1 MKKIVRKVA
10 ALIMAAAVG
19 ITSPALI
26 YADEAVGTVQTQTQD
41 NQSKNNTEI
50 ENKDT
55 TDKDNTGGNETVK
68 DAADSEENTGK
79 KDDSDQANV
88 TDKDANAEKPDK
100 DSSQEEIKK
109 DDTDESQDADDSNTE
124 EPAEEKVLDV
134 KYEVHMQNLGWLDAR
149 TNGETAG
156 DDAGKNHMEAI
167 RIQVPQEEEGK
178 LDGFIVYQAHVSDIG
193 WQKEV
198 YDGQMAGTTGQ
209 SKAIEALKIKLTGQ
223 LEEKYDVYYRVC
235 SEKKGW
241 FGWAK
246 NDELAGSMGFSDG
259 VKAIQIR
266 LYAKD
271 ATDKPAQDTKAS
283 MTESSM
289 GDVIYQAHVS
299 DIGWQKKVADGA
311 EAGTTG
317 QSKAIEA
324 LKIKLSDEWA
334 ARNAFIIYDAHVA
347 NVGWQDEVMDGEEAG
362 TTGQSK
368 AMEAITI
375 RIGNGDSP
383 DGLRIDDVYDIYYR
397 VHISDYGWLAWTCN
411 GQIAGSVGYGLP
423 IEAIQIKLVRKDSA
437 DKPDTSGRSYL
448 SKDLI
453 HKIAYSAHVSN
464 VGWQSYVSTGEV
476 AGTTGQGKNMEALQ
490 MMLPDASAVGES
502 SINYYNGDIEYRA
515 HVSDIGWQNWVRNNE
530 IAGTTGQSKKMEAL
544 QIRLTGEMQKYC
556 DIYYRAHVSNFGWL
570 GWAKNGE
577 MAGTTGFS
585 YGLEAIQVVV
595 VPKNTAAPGNT
606 NDHYREKK
614 FTEMELRANLYSSST
629 PYLLMV
635 NRSRHKVY
643 VFQGYRGN
651 WQQIREWYCGDGAA
665 STPTVEGTFKVQSR
679 GYYFDSGSARCYWW
693 TQFYGN
699 YLFHSVLYHKDGTL
713 MDGRVGMALSH
724 GCVRL
729 EIQNAKWIYDTI
741 PSGSTVVVYH

>member
-1 MKKIVRKVA
+1 MKKIVKKIA
-10 ALIMAAAVG
+10 ALIMAATVG

-26 YADEAVGTVQTQTQD
+26 YADEAVGTVHTQD
-41 NQSKNNTEI
+41 NQSENNIEI
-50 ENKDT
+50 ENNGT
-55 TDKDNTGGNETVK
+55 IENIEEDKDVSK
-68 DAADSEENTGK
+68 AEENSGK
-79 KDDSDQANV
+79 KGESEQTDV
-88 TDKDANAEKPDK
+88 EDKDVNAENPDK
-100 DSSQEEIKK
+100 DSSQEESKK
-109 DDTDESQDADDSNTE
+109 DDTDESQDVDDSNTE

-134 KYEVHMQNLGWLDAR
+134 QYEVHMQNLGWIDVR

-167 RIQVPQEEEGK
+167 RIQVPQEETTK
-178 LDGFIVYQAHVSDIG
+178 LDGSIIYQAHVSDIG
-193 WQKEV
+193 WQDEV
-198 YDGQMAGTTGQ
+198 TDGQMAGTTGQ
-209 SKAIEALKIKLTGQ
+209 SKAIEALKIRLTGQ
-223 LEEKYDVYYRVC
+223 FEEKYDVYYRVC

-246 NDELAGSMGFSDG
+246 NGELAGSVGFSYG
-259 VKAIQIR
+259 VKAIQVRI
-266 LYAKD
+266 YAKD
-271 ATDKPAQDTKAS
+271 AIDKPVQDAKAS
-283 MTESSM
+283 LTEGNM
-289 GDVIYQAHVS
+289 GEVIYQTHVS

-317 QSKAIEA
+317 QSKAVEA
-324 LKIKLSDEWA
+324 LNIKLSDEWE
-334 ARNAFIIYDAHVA
+334 ARDASVLYEAHVA
-347 NVGWQDEVMDGEEAG
+347 NIGWQDEVMDGAMAG
-362 TTGQSK
+362 TTGEGK
-368 AMEAITI
+368 AMEAI
-375 RIGNGDSP
+375 RIKVLNGDSP
-383 DGLRIDDVYDIYYR
+383 DGIRIDDVYDIYYR

-411 GQIAGSVGYGLP
+411 GKIAGSVGYGLP
-423 IEAIQIKLVRKDSA
+423 IEAIQIKLVRKDST
-437 DKPDTSGRSYL
+437 DKPDTSGRAYL
-448 SKDLI
+448 SESLI
-453 HKIAYSAHVSN
+453 HKISYSAHVSN
-464 VGWQSYVSTGEV
+464 IGWQSYVSTGEV
-476 AGTTGQGKNMEALQ
+476 AGTTGQGRNMEALQ

-502 SINYYNGDIEYRA
+502 GINYYDGGIEYRA

-530 IAGTTGQSKKMEAL
+530 IAGTTGQGKKMEAL

-585 YGLEAIQVVV
+585 YGMEAIQIVV

-643 VFQGYRGN
+643 IFQGYRGN
-651 WQQIREWYCGDGAA
+651 WKQIRKWYCGDGAA

>member
-1 MKKIVRKVA
+1 MNMKKIVKKIA
-10 ALIMAAAVG
+10 ALIMAATVG

-26 YADEAVGTVQTQTQD
+26 YADEAVGTVHTQD
-41 NQSKNNTEI
+41 NQSENNIEI
-50 ENKDT
+50 ENNGT
-55 TDKDNTGGNETVK
+55 IENI
-68 DAADSEENTGK
+68 EE
-79 KDDSDQANV
+79 
-88 TDKDANAEKPDK
+88 DKDASKAEENSGKKGESEQTDVEDKDVNAENPDK
-100 DSSQEEIKK
+100 DSSQEESKK
-109 DDTDESQDADDSNTE
+109 DDTDESQDVDDSNTE

-134 KYEVHMQNLGWLDAR
+134 QYEVHMQNLGWIDVR

-167 RIQVPQEEEGK
+167 RIQVPQEETTK
-178 LDGFIVYQAHVSDIG
+178 LDGSIIYQAHVSDIG
-193 WQKEV
+193 WQDEV
-198 YDGQMAGTTGQ
+198 TDGQMAGTTGQ
-209 SKAIEALKIKLTGQ
+209 SKAIEALKIRLTGQ
-223 LEEKYDVYYRVC
+223 FEEKYDVYYRVC

-246 NDELAGSMGFSDG
+246 NGELAGSVGFSYG
-259 VKAIQIR
+259 VKAIQVRI
-266 LYAKD
+266 YAKD
-271 ATDKPAQDTKAS
+271 AIDKPVQDAKAS
-283 MTESSM
+283 LTEGNM
-289 GDVIYQAHVS
+289 GDVIYQTHVS

-317 QSKAIEA
+317 QSKAVEA
-324 LKIKLSDEWA
+324 LNIKLSDEWE
-334 ARNAFIIYDAHVA
+334 ARDASVLYEAHVA
-347 NVGWQDEVMDGEEAG
+347 NIGWQDEVMDGAMAG
-362 TTGQSK
+362 TTGQGK
-368 AMEAITI
+368 AMEAI
-375 RIGNGDSP
+375 RIKVLNGDSP
-383 DGLRIDDVYDIYYR
+383 DGIRIDDVYDIYYR

-411 GQIAGSVGYGLP
+411 GKIAGSVGYGLP
-423 IEAIQIKLVRKDSA
+423 IEAIQIKLVRKDST

-448 SKDLI
+448 SESLI
-453 HKIAYSAHVSN
+453 HKISYSAHVSN
-464 VGWQSYVSTGEV
+464 IGWQSYVSTGEV
-476 AGTTGQGKNMEALQ
+476 AGTTGQGRNMEALQ

-502 SINYYNGDIEYRA
+502 GINYYDGGIEYRA

-530 IAGTTGQSKKMEAL
+530 IAGTTGQGKKMEAL

-585 YGLEAIQVVV
+585 YGMEAIQIVV

-643 VFQGYRGN
+643 IFQGYRGN
-651 WQQIREWYCGDGAA
+651 WKQIREWYCGDGAA
-665 STPTVEGTFKVQSR
+665 STPTVEGTFKVQNR

>member
-1 MKKIVRKVA
+1 MKKIVKKIA
-10 ALIMAAAVG
+10 ALIMAATVG

-26 YADEAVGTVQTQTQD
+26 YADEAVGTVHTQD
-41 NQSKNNTEI
+41 NQSENNIEI
-50 ENKDT
+50 ENNGT
-55 TDKDNTGGNETVK
+55 IENIEEDKDVSK
-68 DAADSEENTGK
+68 AEENSGK
-79 KDDSDQANV
+79 KGESEQTDV
-88 TDKDANAEKPDK
+88 EDKDVNAENPDK
-100 DSSQEEIKK
+100 DSSQEESKK
-109 DDTDESQDADDSNTE
+109 DDTDESQDVDDSNTE

-134 KYEVHMQNLGWLDAR
+134 QYEVHMQNLGWIDVR

-167 RIQVPQEEEGK
+167 RIQVPQEETTK
-178 LDGFIVYQAHVSDIG
+178 LDGSIIYQAHVSDIG
-193 WQKEV
+193 WQDEV
-198 YDGQMAGTTGQ
+198 TDGQMAGTTGQ
-209 SKAIEALKIKLTGQ
+209 SKAIEALKIRLTGQ
-223 LEEKYDVYYRVC
+223 FEEKYDVYYRVC

-246 NDELAGSMGFSDG
+246 NGELAGSVGFSYG
-259 VKAIQIR
+259 VKAIQVRI
-266 LYAKD
+266 YAKD
-271 ATDKPAQDTKAS
+271 AIDKPVQDAKAS
-283 MTESSM
+283 LTEGNM
-289 GDVIYQAHVS
+289 GEVIYQTHVS

-317 QSKAIEA
+317 QSKAVEA
-324 LKIKLSDEWA
+324 LNIKLSDEWE
-334 ARNAFIIYDAHVA
+334 ARDASVLYEAHVA
-347 NVGWQDEVMDGEEAG
+347 NIGWQDEVMDGAMAG
-362 TTGQSK
+362 TTGEGK
-368 AMEAITI
+368 AMEAI
-375 RIGNGDSP
+375 RIKVLNGDSP
-383 DGLRIDDVYDIYYR
+383 DGIRIDDVYDIYYR

-411 GQIAGSVGYGLP
+411 GKIAGSVGYGLP
-423 IEAIQIKLVRKDSA
+423 IEAIQIKLVRKDST
-437 DKPDTSGRSYL
+437 DKPDTSGRAYL
-448 SKDLI
+448 SESLI
-453 HKIAYSAHVSN
+453 HKISYSAHVSN
-464 VGWQSYVSTGEV
+464 IGWQSYVSTGEV
-476 AGTTGQGKNMEALQ
+476 AGTTGQGRNMEALQ

-502 SINYYNGDIEYRA
+502 GINYYDGGIEYRA

-530 IAGTTGQSKKMEAL
+530 IAGTTGQGKKMEAL

-585 YGLEAIQVVV
+585 YGMEAIQIVV

-643 VFQGYRGN
+643 IFQGYRGN
-651 WQQIREWYCGDGAA
+651 WKQIREWYCGDGAA

>member
-1 MKKIVRKVA
+1 MKKIVKKIA
-10 ALIMAAAVG
+10 ALIMAATVG

-26 YADEAVGTVQTQTQD
+26 YADEAVGTVHTQD
-41 NQSKNNTEI
+41 NQSENNIEI
-50 ENKDT
+50 ENNGT
-55 TDKDNTGGNETVK
+55 IENIEEDKDVSK
-68 DAADSEENTGK
+68 AEENSGK
-79 KDDSDQANV
+79 KGESEQTDV
-88 TDKDANAEKPDK
+88 EDKDVNAEYPDK
-100 DSSQEEIKK
+100 DSSQEESKK
-109 DDTDESQDADDSNTE
+109 DDTDESQDVDDSNTE

-134 KYEVHMQNLGWLDAR
+134 QYEVHMQNLGWIDVR

-167 RIQVPQEEEGK
+167 RIQVPQEETTK
-178 LDGFIVYQAHVSDIG
+178 LDGSIIYQAHVSDIG
-193 WQKEV
+193 WQDEV
-198 YDGQMAGTTGQ
+198 TDGQMAGTTGQ
-209 SKAIEALKIKLTGQ
+209 SKAIEALKIRLTGQ
-223 LEEKYDVYYRVC
+223 FEEKYDVYYRVC

-246 NDELAGSMGFSDG
+246 NGELAGSVGFSYG
-259 VKAIQIR
+259 VKAIQVRI
-266 LYAKD
+266 YAKD
-271 ATDKPAQDTKAS
+271 AIDKPVQDAKAS
-283 MTESSM
+283 LTEGNM
-289 GDVIYQAHVS
+289 GEVIYQTHVS

-317 QSKAIEA
+317 QSKAVEA
-324 LKIKLSDEWA
+324 LNIKLSDEWE
-334 ARNAFIIYDAHVA
+334 ARDASVLYEAHVA
-347 NVGWQDEVMDGEEAG
+347 NIGWQDEVMDGAMAG
-362 TTGQSK
+362 TTGEGK
-368 AMEAITI
+368 AMEAI
-375 RIGNGDSP
+375 RIKVLNGDSP
-383 DGLRIDDVYDIYYR
+383 DGIRIDDVYDIYYR

-411 GQIAGSVGYGLP
+411 GKIAGSVGYGLP
-423 IEAIQIKLVRKDSA
+423 IEAIQIKLVRKDST
-437 DKPDTSGRSYL
+437 DKPDTSGRAYL
-448 SKDLI
+448 SESLI
-453 HKIAYSAHVSN
+453 HKISYSAHVSN
-464 VGWQSYVSTGEV
+464 IGWQSYVSTGEV
-476 AGTTGQGKNMEALQ
+476 AGTTGQGRNMEALQ

-502 SINYYNGDIEYRA
+502 GINYYDGGIEYRA

-530 IAGTTGQSKKMEAL
+530 IAGTTGQGKKMEAL

-585 YGLEAIQVVV
+585 YGMEAIQIVV

-643 VFQGYRGN
+643 IFQGYRGN
-651 WQQIREWYCGDGAA
+651 WKQIREWYCGDGAA

>member
-26 YADEAVGTVQTQTQD
+26 YADEAVGTAQTQIQD
-41 NQSKNNTEI
+41 NQSENNTES
-50 ENKDT
+50 EKKDT
-55 TDKDNTGGNETVK
+55 TDKDNTGENEIVK
-68 DAADSEENTGK
+68 DAVDSEENTVK
-79 KDDSDQANV
+79 KDDSEQTNI
-88 TDKDANAEKPDK
+88 TDKDADAEKSDK

-109 DDTDESQDADDSNTE
+109 DDTDESQDSDDSNTE

-134 KYEVHMQNLGWLDAR
+134 KYEVHMQNLGWLDVR

-167 RIQVPQEEEGK
+167 RIQVPQEEEAK
-178 LDGFIVYQAHVSDIG
+178 LDGSIVYQTHVSDIG
-193 WQKEV
+193 WQEEV
-198 YDGQMAGTTGQ
+198 SDGQMAGTTGQ

-246 NDELAGSMGFSDG
+246 NGELAGSVGFSYG
-259 VKAIQIR
+259 VKAIQVR

-271 ATDKPAQDTKAS
+271 AADKPAQDVKAS
-283 MTESSM
+283 LTEGNM

-299 DIGWQKKVADGA
+299 DIGWQNKVVDGA

-317 QSKAIEA
+317 QSKAVEA
-324 LKIKLSDEWA
+324 LNIKLSDELSQKGS
-334 ARNAFIIYDAHVA
+334 IVYMAHVA
-347 NVGWQDEVMDGEEAG
+347 NVGWQNEVFDGQIAG
-362 TTGQSK
+362 TTGQSR
-368 AMEAITI
+368 AVEAFYVDLT
-375 RIGNGDSP
+375 GE
-383 DGLRIDDVYDIYYR
+383 LAEEYDVYYR
-397 VHISDYGWLAWTCN
+397 AHISNYGWLSWTYD
-411 GQIAGSVGYGLP
+411 GGYAGSVGYSLP
-423 IEAIQIKLVRKDSA
+423 IEAFQIKLVAKDSA
-437 DKPDTSGRSYL
+437 DKPDTSGRSCL
-448 SKDLI
+448 TEDLI
-453 HKIAYSAHVSN
+453 PPVLYCAHVSDI
-464 VGWQSYVSTGEV
+464 GWQNTGADGSI
-476 AGTTGQGKNMEALQ
+476 AGTTGQSKSIEAVKMVTSNDPGL
-490 MMLPDASAVGES
+490 DYDGS
-502 SINYYNGDIEYRA
+502 IEYRA
-515 HVSDIGWQNWVRNNE
+515 HVSDIGWQEWMKDGE
-530 IAGTTGQSKKMEAL
+530 IAGTTGQRKKMEAI
-544 QIRLTGEMQKYC
+544 QIRLTGEKAKYC
-556 DIYYRAHVSNFGWL
+556 DIYYRTHVANIGWL

-577 MAGTTGFS
+577 MAGSTGFS
-585 YGLEAIQVVV
+585 YGMEALQIVV

-614 FTEMELRANLYSSST
+614 FTEMELRANLYSSTT

-643 VFQGYRGN
+643 IFQGYRGN
-651 WQQIREWYCGDGAA
+651 WKQIREWYCGDGAA

>member
-1 MKKIVRKVA
+1 MKKIVKKIA
-10 ALIMAAAVG
+10 ALIMAATVG

-26 YADEAVGTVQTQTQD
+26 YADEAVGTVHTQD
-41 NQSKNNTEI
+41 NQSENNIEI
-50 ENKDT
+50 ENNGT
-55 TDKDNTGGNETVK
+55 IENI
-68 DAADSEENTGK
+68 EE
-79 KDDSDQANV
+79 
-88 TDKDANAEKPDK
+88 DKDASKAEENSGKKGESEQTDVEDKDVNAENPDK
-100 DSSQEEIKK
+100 DSSQEESKK
-109 DDTDESQDADDSNTE
+109 DDTDESQDVDDSNTE

-134 KYEVHMQNLGWLDAR
+134 QYEVHMQNLGWIDVR

-167 RIQVPQEEEGK
+167 RIQVPQEETTK
-178 LDGFIVYQAHVSDIG
+178 LDGSIIYQAHVSDIG
-193 WQKEV
+193 WQDEV
-198 YDGQMAGTTGQ
+198 TDGQMAGTTGQ
-209 SKAIEALKIKLTGQ
+209 SKAIEALKIRLTGQ
-223 LEEKYDVYYRVC
+223 FEEKYDVYYRVC

-246 NDELAGSMGFSDG
+246 NGELAGSVGFSYG
-259 VKAIQIR
+259 VKAIQVRI
-266 LYAKD
+266 YAKD
-271 ATDKPAQDTKAS
+271 AIDKPVQDAKAS
-283 MTESSM
+283 LTEGNM
-289 GDVIYQAHVS
+289 GEVIYQTHVS

-317 QSKAIEA
+317 QSKAVEA
-324 LKIKLSDEWA
+324 LNIKLSDEWE
-334 ARNAFIIYDAHVA
+334 ARDASVLYEAHVA
-347 NVGWQDEVMDGEEAG
+347 NIGWQDEVMDGAMAG
-362 TTGQSK
+362 TTGQGK
-368 AMEAITI
+368 AMEAI
-375 RIGNGDSP
+375 RIKVLNGDSP
-383 DGLRIDDVYDIYYR
+383 DGIRIDDVYDIYYR

-411 GQIAGSVGYGLP
+411 GKIAGSVGYGLP
-423 IEAIQIKLVRKDSA
+423 IEAIQIKLVRKDST
-437 DKPDTSGRSYL
+437 DKPDTSGRAYL
-448 SKDLI
+448 SESLI
-453 HKIAYSAHVSN
+453 HKISYSAHVSN
-464 VGWQSYVSTGEV
+464 IGWQSYVSTGEV
-476 AGTTGQGKNMEALQ
+476 AGTTGQGRNMEALQ

-502 SINYYNGDIEYRA
+502 GINYYDGGIEYRA

-530 IAGTTGQSKKMEAL
+530 IAGTTGQGKKMEAL

-585 YGLEAIQVVV
+585 YGMEAIQIVV

-643 VFQGYRGN
+643 IFQGYRGN
-651 WQQIREWYCGDGAA
+651 WKQIREWYCGDGAA

>member
-1 MKKIVRKVA
+1 MKKIVKKIA
-10 ALIMAAAVG
+10 ALIMAATVG

-26 YADEAVGTVQTQTQD
+26 YADEAVGTVHTQD
-41 NQSKNNTEI
+41 NQSENNIEI
-50 ENKDT
+50 ENNGT
-55 TDKDNTGGNETVK
+55 IENI
-68 DAADSEENTGK
+68 EE
-79 KDDSDQANV
+79 
-88 TDKDANAEKPDK
+88 DKDASKAEENSGKKGESEQTDVEDKDVNAENPDK
-100 DSSQEEIKK
+100 DSSQEESKK
-109 DDTDESQDADDSNTE
+109 DDTDESQDVDDSNTE

-134 KYEVHMQNLGWLDAR
+134 QYEVHMQNLGWIDVR

-167 RIQVPQEEEGK
+167 RIQVPQEETTK
-178 LDGFIVYQAHVSDIG
+178 LDGSIIYQAHVSDIG
-193 WQKEV
+193 WQDEV
-198 YDGQMAGTTGQ
+198 TDGQMAGTTGQ
-209 SKAIEALKIKLTGQ
+209 SKAIEALKIRLTGQ
-223 LEEKYDVYYRVC
+223 FEEKYDVYYRVC

-246 NDELAGSMGFSDG
+246 NGELAGSVGFSYG
-259 VKAIQIR
+259 VKAIQVRI
-266 LYAKD
+266 YAKD
-271 ATDKPAQDTKAS
+271 AIDKPVQDAKAS
-283 MTESSM
+283 LTEGNM
-289 GDVIYQAHVS
+289 GEVIYQTHVS

-317 QSKAIEA
+317 QSKAVEA
-324 LKIKLSDEWA
+324 LNIKLSDEWE
-334 ARNAFIIYDAHVA
+334 ARDASVLYEAHVA
-347 NVGWQDEVMDGEEAG
+347 NIGWQDEVMDGAMAG
-362 TTGQSK
+362 TTGEGK
-368 AMEAITI
+368 AMEAI
-375 RIGNGDSP
+375 RIKVLNGDSP
-383 DGLRIDDVYDIYYR
+383 DGIRIDDVYDIYYR

-411 GQIAGSVGYGLP
+411 GKIAGSVGYGLP
-423 IEAIQIKLVRKDSA
+423 IEAIQIKLVRKDST
-437 DKPDTSGRSYL
+437 DKPDTSGRAYL
-448 SKDLI
+448 SESLI
-453 HKIAYSAHVSN
+453 HKISYSAHVSN
-464 VGWQSYVSTGEV
+464 IGWQSYVSTGEV
-476 AGTTGQGKNMEALQ
+476 AGTTGQGRNMEALQ

-502 SINYYNGDIEYRA
+502 GINYYDGGIEYRA

-530 IAGTTGQSKKMEAL
+530 IAGTTGQGKKMEAL

-585 YGLEAIQVVV
+585 YGMEAIQIVV

-643 VFQGYRGN
+643 IFQGYRGN
-651 WQQIREWYCGDGAA
+651 WKQIRKWYCGDGAA

>member
-1 MKKIVRKVA
+1 MKKIVKKIA
-10 ALIMAAAVG
+10 ALIMAASVG

-26 YADEAVGTVQTQTQD
+26 YADEAVGTVHTQD
-41 NQSKNNTEI
+41 NQSENNIEI
-50 ENKDT
+50 ENNGT
-55 TDKDNTGGNETVK
+55 IENIEEDKDVSK
-68 DAADSEENTGK
+68 AEENSGK
-79 KDDSDQANV
+79 KGESEQTDV
-88 TDKDANAEKPDK
+88 EDKDVNAENPDK
-100 DSSQEEIKK
+100 DSSQEESKK
-109 DDTDESQDADDSNTE
+109 DDTDESQDVDDSNTE

-134 KYEVHMQNLGWLDAR
+134 QYEVHMQNLGWIDVR

-167 RIQVPQEEEGK
+167 RIQVPQEETTK
-178 LDGFIVYQAHVSDIG
+178 LDGSIIYQAHVSDIG
-193 WQKEV
+193 WQDEV
-198 YDGQMAGTTGQ
+198 TDGQMAGTTGQ
-209 SKAIEALKIKLTGQ
+209 SKAIEALKIRLTGQ
-223 LEEKYDVYYRVC
+223 FEEKYDVYYRVC

-246 NDELAGSMGFSDG
+246 NGELAGSVGFSYG
-259 VKAIQIR
+259 VKAIQVRI
-266 LYAKD
+266 YAKD
-271 ATDKPAQDTKAS
+271 AIDKPVQDAKAS
-283 MTESSM
+283 LTEGNM
-289 GDVIYQAHVS
+289 GEVIYQTHVS

-317 QSKAIEA
+317 QSKAVEA
-324 LKIKLSDEWA
+324 LNIKLSDEWE
-334 ARNAFIIYDAHVA
+334 ARDASVLYEAHVA
-347 NVGWQDEVMDGEEAG
+347 NIGWQDEVMDGAMAG
-362 TTGQSK
+362 TTGEGK
-368 AMEAITI
+368 AMEAI
-375 RIGNGDSP
+375 RIKVLNGDSP
-383 DGLRIDDVYDIYYR
+383 DGIRIDDVYDIYYR

-411 GQIAGSVGYGLP
+411 GKIAGSVGYGLP
-423 IEAIQIKLVRKDSA
+423 IEAIQIKLVRKDST
-437 DKPDTSGRSYL
+437 DKPDTSGRAYL
-448 SKDLI
+448 SESLI
-453 HKIAYSAHVSN
+453 HKISYSAHVSN
-464 VGWQSYVSTGEV
+464 IGWQSYVSTGEV
-476 AGTTGQGKNMEALQ
+476 AGTTGQGRNMEALQ

-502 SINYYNGDIEYRA
+502 GINYYDGGIEYRA

-530 IAGTTGQSKKMEAL
+530 IAGTTGQGKKMEAL

-585 YGLEAIQVVV
+585 YGMEAIQIVV

-643 VFQGYRGN
+643 IFQGYRGN
-651 WQQIREWYCGDGAA
+651 WKQIREWYCGDGAA

>member
-10 ALIMAAAVG
+10 ALLMAVAVG

-26 YADEAVGTVQTQTQD
+26 YAEGAVGTTWTQD
-41 NQSKNNTEI
+41 DQSESNKQI
-50 ENKDT
+50 ENKDADNKDSADKNV
-55 TDKDNTGGNETVK
+55 TDKEVS
-68 DAADSEENTGK
+68 DSEDNAGK
-79 KDDSDQANV
+79 KDDSEQ
-88 TDKDANAEKPDK
+88 TDITDEDANPENPDG
-100 DSSQEEIKK
+100 DSSREEIKK
-109 DDTDESQDADDSNTE
+109 DDTGESELSVSSDTE

-134 KYEVHMQNLGWLDAR
+134 EYKVHMQNLGWIDTR
-149 TNGETAG
+149 TNGATAG
-156 DDAGKNHMEAI
+156 NDTGKNHMEAI
-167 RIQVPQEEEGK
+167 RIQIPQDEEK
-178 LDGFIVYQAHVSDIG
+178 IDGSVVYQTHVSDIG
-193 WQKEV
+193 WQDEV
-198 YDGQMAGTTGQ
+198 SDGQMAGTTGQ

-241 FGWAK
+241 FNWAK
-246 NDELAGSMGFSDG
+246 NGELAGSVGFSYG
-259 VKAIQIR
+259 VKAIQVK

-271 ATDKPAQDTKAS
+271 AADKPVQDAKAS
-283 MTESSM
+283 LTEGNM
-289 GDVIYQAHVS
+289 GDVIYQVHVS

-317 QSKAIEA
+317 RSKAVEA
-324 LKIKLSDEWA
+324 LKIKLSDEWEA
-334 ARNAFIIYDAHVA
+334 KNASVLYEAHVA
-347 NVGWQDEVMDGEEAG
+347 NVGWKDEVRDGAEAG

-368 AMEAITI
+368 AMEAIRIKI
-375 RIGNGDSP
+375 RNGDSP
-383 DGLRIDDVYDIYYR
+383 DGIRIDDVYDIYYK

-411 GQIAGSVGYGLP
+411 GKIAGSVGYGLP
-423 IEAIQIKLVRKDSA
+423 IEAIQIKLVRKDST
-437 DKPDTSGRSYL
+437 DKPDTSGRAYL
-448 SKDLI
+448 SESLI
-453 HKIAYSAHVSN
+453 HKISYSAHVSN
-464 VGWQSYVSTGEV
+464 IGWKNYVSTGEV

-490 MMLPDASAVGES
+490 MKLSDASTNGES
-502 SINYYNGDIEYRA
+502 DNNYYDGDIEYRA

-530 IAGTTGQSKKMEAL
+530 IAGTTGQSRKMEAF

-556 DIYYRAHVSNFGWL
+556 DIYYRAHVANFGWL

-585 YGLEAIQVVV
+585 YGLEAIQVIVV
-595 VPKNTAAPGNT
+595 SKNTAAPGNT

-614 FTEMELRANLYSSST
+614 FNEMELRANLYSSST

-643 VFQGYRGN
+643 IFQGYRGN
-651 WQQIREWYCGDGAA
+651 WKLIREWYCGDGAA
-665 STPTVEGTFKVQSR
+665 STPTVEGTFKVQNR

-699 YLFHSVLYHKDGTL
+699 YLFHSVLYHKNGTL

-741 PSGSTVVVYH
+741 PFGSTVVVYH